1 MRQRLHMARGLLT
14 DPQVIFMDEPTIGLD
29 PRAARELR
37 EVIPQLAKE
46 GKTVLLTTHY
56 MFEADTLCDRI
67 AIINHGRLVAEG
79 TPAEIKRSFSGIR
92 VIDLILRNAGD
103 GLVKDVRAIEGV
115 VRIDTGSDGPLEKLT
130 IQVAPACDI
139 REPLLTLIDQRN
151 VESLVE
157 REPTLEEAY
166 LSILK

>member
-1 MRQRLHMARGLLT
+1 MKQRLHIARGLLT
-14 DPQVIFMDEPTIGLD
+14 DPEVIFMDEPTIGLD
-29 PRAARELR
+29 PMAARELR
-37 EVIPQLAKE
+37 DVIPQLAAE

-79 TPAEIKRSFSGIR
+79 TPAEIKRTFSGIR
-92 VIDLILRNAGD
+92 VIDLTLREMRD
-103 GLVKDVRAIEGV
+103 GLVTQMADLAGV

-130 IQVAPACDI
+130 IQVAPTSDV
-139 REPLLTLIDQRN
+139 RETLLNLLPEQH
-151 VESLVE
+151 VESFIE